1 MRKPL
6 IIFVLVAL
14 FIGLSCDT
22 EEPKSIFDP
31 NATADPDP
39 VITSVTPPDSAY
51 GGADERYTVT
61 IVGQYFG
68 DNADEVRVNFGS
80 ELAEIVSHSA
90 TEMVVTPPPYFTD
103 SLRVMVSKFG
113 SNASWEFG
121 LYEQG
126 DTDFHPYKLKDP
138 TYVIPG
144 YDQYLEPE
152 GICVDAQNN
161 LYVTH
166 GKYVDKIDPQGNSVG
181 VGGNAA
187 ILKAIS
193 TTNIKI
199 GPGGAFYYIYLK
211 YIMKTDTTTFDNTYK
226 KADYNTKGFDFDE
239 NDNLY
244 LITES
249 AVYSV
254 DVTSMVPTLLVEYA
268 DTVLSGGRVY
278 GQNLYVM
285 ATYTGENTQMSTS
298 PYIARYALD
307 VTNGL
312 LSGDLEKIYD
322 LADAGMYSS
331 ALVTSLTFDSTGTI
345 YIGTENYALLQIEP
359 DGGTYSTATISQV
372 YTDILGKHNAY
383 RIVWDEDENLFINTR
398 NVTDAEK
405 TSLIKVNM
413 FEKGAS
419 YYGRN

>member
-6 IIFVLVAL
+6 IIFVLISL
-14 FIGLSCDT
+14 FIGLSCNT
-22 EEPKSIFDP
+22 EEPDSIFGPRTVDP
-31 NATADPDP
+31 NP

-68 DNADEVRVNFGS
+68 DNADEVLVNFGS
-80 ELAEIVSHSA
+80 ELAVIRSHSA
-90 TEMVVTPPPYFTD
+90 TKLVVTPPVNFSD
-103 SLRVMVSKFG
+103 SLRIMISKFG

-126 DTDFHPYKLKDP
+126 DTVFRPYKLMDP
-138 TYVIPG
+138 TSVIPG

-152 GICVDAQNN
+152 GICLDARNN

-166 GKYVDKIDPQGNSVG
+166 GKYVDKINPQGNSVG
-181 VGGNAA
+181 VGGNAE

-199 GPGGAFYYIYLK
+199 GPGDAFYYIYLK
-211 YIMKTDTTTFDNTYK
+211 YIMKTDTTTFSHTYK
-226 KADYNTKGFDFDE
+226 KAGYNTKGFDFDE

-244 LITES
+244 LVTES

-254 DVTSMVPTLLVEYA
+254 DIISMEPTLLVEYA

-285 ATYTGENTQMSTS
+285 AIYNGENTLMSKT
-298 PYIARYALD
+298 PYIAKYPLD
-307 VTNGL
+307 VANGL
-312 LSGDLEKIYD
+312 LSGDLEKVYD
-322 LADAGMYSS
+322 WAEAGMYSN
-331 ALVTSLTFDSTGTI
+331 AVVTSFTFDFTGTL
-345 YIGTENYALLQIEP
+345 YVGTSNYSLLQIEP
-359 DGGTYSTATISQV
+359 VGGDYSAGTISQV
-372 YTDILGKHNAY
+372 YTGILGGQVAY
-383 RIVWDEDENLFINTR
+383 RIVWDEGKYLYINTR
-398 NVTDAEK
+398 NATNAEK

-413 FEKGAS
+413 FEDGAP